1 MSAKLL
7 LLTGATILSLAVGSV
22 GISAVLPDNP
32 LAEAGVRARRG
43 TRIYGIVES
52 IEETTLALATPVG
65 PVALVTDI
73 NTIFRVPDVAGG
85 SLADLAVG
93 DIVGALGWWGEG
105 SDVFHAFAVAKLA
118 DDRVFPLAGTLSEI
132 GDDTL
137 IVETGHGPATVRVNG
152 ETRYSI
158 RGVEEPGLD
167 DLEVG
172 TKVVVRGA
180 LEPDGSLLARLGIGA
195 AQPGPRQGRLRGDV
209 MAIEESTLTI
219 RADRREIVV
228 HTNEATEFRVPGVE
242 NPTIVDLKVGDRVAG
257 EGVIEEASTGSGKLV
272 ITATLVVVLP
282 EDVARL
288 NGQVTAIEGA
298 TLALDTA
305 RGPVDVLTDSNT
317 VFRIPGVEEPTLADV
332 KVGDHVTVGGTW
344 ENEATF
350 HALGV
355 GVIGGQRAGSRG
367 AVRGRAVSIGEDSL
381 VVGTPRGPVTVLVD
395 DETQFRVPGM
405 EDAGIGDIE
414 EGALV
419 GARGTWNEDGSL
431 QANGIGVMDER
442 GRPIYG
448 R

>member
-22 GISAVLPDNP
+22 TISAALPDSP
-32 LAEAGVRARRG
+32 LVEAGARERQGARVYG
-43 TRIYGIVES
+43 TIES
-52 IEETTLALATPVG
+52 IEETTLMLATPVG
-65 PVALVTDI
+65 PVALITDV
-73 NTIFRVPDVAGG
+73 NTLFRIPDVADG

-93 DIVGALGWWGEG
+93 DVVGAIGWWEEG
-105 SDVFHAFAVAKLA
+105 GGVFHAFAVARLA
-118 DDRVFPLAGTLSEI
+118 DDRVFPLAGTLSGI
-132 GDDTL
+132 GGDTL

-152 ETRYSI
+152 ETQYRI
-158 RGVEEPGLD
+158 RGVEEPGPD

-172 TKVVVRGA
+172 MRVVVRSI
-180 LEPDGSLLARLGIGA
+180 LEPDGSLLAKSIA
-195 AQPGPRQGRLRGDV
+195 AAEAGPRQGRLRGEVTSVEGD
-209 MAIEESTLTI
+209 TFTI
-219 RADRREIVV
+219 RTNRREIVV

-242 NPTIVDLKVGDRVAG
+242 NPTIVDLKVGDRAAG
-257 EGVIEEASTGSGKLV
+257 EGVIEEASTGSGEPV

-298 TLALDTA
+298 TLALGTA
-305 RGPVDVLTDSNT
+305 RGPVNVLTDSNT
-317 VFRIPGVEEPTLADV
+317 VFRIPGVEEATLADV

-344 ENEATF
+344 EDEATF

-355 GVIGGQRAGSRG
+355 GVIGGQRAGARG
-367 AVRGRAVSIGEDSL
+367 AVRGRVVSIGEDSL

-395 DETQFRVPGM
+395 DETQFRVPGV

-414 EGALV
+414 GGALV
-419 GARGTWNEDGSL
+419 GAWRTWNEDGSL
-431 QANGIGVMDER
+431 QANGIGVVGER
-442 GRPIYG
+442 ERPIYG